1 MSFFDAQTGT
11 ATRDGLWVNVRDSI
25 RGVQRDYT
33 TGTIGRAVV
42 LLAIPMVLEMSMQ
55 SLFAVVDVFF
65 VGRLGPEAV
74 AVLGLS
80 DSLLA
85 LIFAVAIGL
94 AMGTAAMV
102 SRRVGEGSPKQASVA
117 AVQAIA
123 TGIAVSIVLGAGGVI
138 FASQLLELL
147 GATPELAARGRLFTA
162 IMLGGNITVMLL
174 FLINAIF
181 RGAGDPAL
189 AMQSLWLANLINIA
203 LDPVLIFGL
212 GPIPAMGL
220 EGAAVATT
228 FGRAIGVLYQLRQ
241 LSNGRGRIV
250 VNWRTAALDVGVMVR
265 LFRVSG
271 IGVVQY
277 LVSTASFLGLIRILA
292 PFGETA
298 LAGYTIA
305 IRIIIFILLPAWG
318 MGNAAATLVG
328 QNLGAGN
335 PDRAERSVWFTARCN
350 TVFLGTIGL
359 ALLAFATP
367 IVRLFTTEPDA
378 AAVAVACLRTVSFS
392 YVFWGFGLV
401 TVQAFNGSG
410 DTTTPAWINFFVF
423 WIVQLPLAW
432 ALSGPVGLGPSGVF
446 VAIAVS
452 QSLLAVVGVAVFR
465 RGRWKGRK
473 I

>member
-1 MSFFDAQTGT
+1 MSFSSVQPRPDPRT
-11 ATRDGLWVNVRDSI
+11 GLWVNIRDSI

-33 TGTIGRAVV
+33 TGPIGRAVV

-65 VGRLGPEAV
+65 VARLGPEAV
-74 AVLGLS
+74 AILGLS
-80 DSLLA
+80 DSLLS
-85 LIFAVAIGL
+85 LIFAVAMGL
-94 AMGTAAMV
+94 SMGTAAMV
-102 SRRVGEGSPKQASVA
+102 ARRVGEGSTEQAATA

-123 TGIAVSIVLGAGGVI
+123 TGVAISIVLGTLGVI
-138 FASQLLELL
+138 FATDLLLLL
-147 GATPELAARGRLFTA
+147 GATPDLATHGRLFTS

-189 AMQSLWLANLINIA
+189 AMRSLWLANLINIL
-203 LDPVLIFGL
+203 LDPVLIFGF

-228 FGRAIGVLYQLRQ
+228 FGRTIGVLYQLRQ
-241 LSNGRGRIV
+241 LSNRSGRIV
-250 VNWRTAALDVGVMVR
+250 IDWRSAALNVAVMAR

-318 MGNAAATLVG
+318 MGNAGATLVG

-350 TVFLGTIGL
+350 TVFLGAIGVV
-359 ALLAFATP
+359 LLVFADP
-367 IVRLFTTEPDA
+367 VVGLFTTEPDA
-378 AAVAVACLRTVSFS
+378 AAIAASCLRIVSLS

-410 DTTTPAWINFFVF
+410 DTTTPAVINFLVF
-423 WIVQLPLAW
+423 WVVQLPLAW

-446 VAIAVS
+446 TAIAVS
-452 QSLLAVVGVAVFR
+452 QSLLAVVGVTVFR
-465 RGRWKGRK
+465 RGTWKGRE

>member
-1 MSFFDAQTGT
+1 MTLSTTQAAT
-11 ATRDGLWVNVRDSI
+11 APRDGLWVNVPDSI
-25 RGVQRDYT
+25 RGVPSDYT
-33 TGTIGRAVV
+33 TGTIGRAVI
-42 LLAIPMVLEMSMQ
+42 LLAIPMVIEMSMQ

-74 AVLGLS
+74 AILGLS

-85 LIFAVAIGL
+85 LVFSVAIGL

-102 SRRVGEGSPKQASVA
+102 ARRIGEGSPERAAVA

-123 TGIAVSIVLGAGGVI
+123 TGVTVSIVLGAAGVI
-138 FASQLLELL
+138 FAPELLQML
-147 GATPELAARGRLFTA
+147 GATPALAANGRLFTA
-162 IMLGGNITVMLL
+162 TMLGGNITLMLL

-189 AMQSLWLANLINIA
+189 AMRSLWLANLINIA

-212 GPIPAMGL
+212 SPIPVLGL

-228 FGRAIGVLYQLRQ
+228 FGRAMGVLYQLRQ
-241 LSNGRGRIV
+241 LSNGSGRIV
-250 VNWRTAALDVGVMVR
+250 VDWRRAGLDVAVMAR

-271 IGVVQY
+271 IGFVQC

-292 PFGETA
+292 PFGEMA

-318 MGNAAATLVG
+318 MGNAGATLAG

-350 TVFLGTIGL
+350 TVFLGSIGV
-359 ALLAFATP
+359 LLVVFAGP
-367 IVRLFTTEPDA
+367 IVGLFTNEPEA
-378 AAVAVACLRTVSFS
+378 AAVAAACIRTVSYS

-401 TVQAFNGSG
+401 TMQAFNGAG
-410 DTTTPAWINFFVF
+410 DTTTPTLINFVVF
-423 WIVQLPLAW
+423 WLVQLPLAW
-432 ALSGPVGLGPSGVF
+432 TLSGSGGLGPSGVF
-446 VAIAVS
+446 WAVAVS
-452 QSLLAVVGVAVFR
+452 QSLLAVVGVAMFR
-465 RGRWKGRK
+465 RGRWKRRE

>member
-1 MSFFDAQTGT
+1 MTRSTAQAGT
-11 ATRDGLWVNVRDSI
+11 APRDPLWANVRDSI
-25 RGVQRDYT
+25 RGVPRDYT

-65 VGRLGPEAV
+65 VARLGPEAV
-74 AVLGLS
+74 AILGLS

-85 LIFAVAIGL
+85 LVFAVAIGL

-102 SRRVGEGSPKQASVA
+102 ARRIGEGSPQQAAVA

-123 TGIAVSIVLGAGGVI
+123 TGVAVSVALGTVGVV
-138 FASQLLELL
+138 FAPELLQML
-147 GATPELAARGRLFTA
+147 GATPELATHGRLFTS

-189 AMQSLWLANLINIA
+189 AMRSLWLANLINIA

-228 FGRAIGVLYQLRQ
+228 FGRAMGVLYQLRQ
-241 LSNGRGRIV
+241 LSNRRGRIV
-250 VNWRTAALDVGVMVR
+250 VDWRSASLDVAVMVR

-271 IGVVQY
+271 IGVLQY
-277 LVSTASFLGLIRILA
+277 LVSTASFLGLIRILV
-292 PFGETA
+292 PFGESV

-318 MGNAAATLVG
+318 MGNAGATLVG

-350 TVFLGTIGL
+350 TVFLGTIGVVI
-359 ALLAFATP
+359 LAFATP
-367 IVRLFTTEPDA
+367 VVGLFTTEPEV
-378 AAVAVACLRTVSFS
+378 AAVAVACLRTVSYS

-423 WIVQLPLAW
+423 WLVQLPLAW
-432 ALSGPVGLGPSGVF
+432 TLSGPGGLGPGGVF
-446 VAIAVS
+446 WAIAVS
-452 QSLLAVVGVAVFR
+452 QSLLAVVGVLAFR
-465 RGRWKGRK
+465 RGTWKRRE

>member
-1 MSFFDAQTGT
+1 MSFSSVQARSASRT
-11 ATRDGLWVNVRDSI
+11 GLWANVRDSI

-33 TGTIGRAVV
+33 TGPIGRAVV

-65 VGRLGPEAV
+65 VARLGPEAV
-74 AVLGLS
+74 AILGLP
-80 DSLLA
+80 DSLLS
-85 LIFAVAIGL
+85 LIFAIAMGL
-94 AMGTAAMV
+94 SMGTAAMV
-102 SRRVGEGSPKQASVA
+102 ARRVGEGSRDRAAVA

-123 TGIAVSIVLGAGGVI
+123 TGVAVSVVLGAMGVI
-138 FASQLLELL
+138 FATELLQLL
-147 GATPELAARGRLFTA
+147 GATPALATHGRLFTS

-189 AMQSLWLANLINIA
+189 AMRSLWLANVINIL
-203 LDPVLIFGL
+203 LDPVLIFGI

-220 EGAAVATT
+220 EGAAIATT
-228 FGRAIGVLYQLRQ
+228 FGRTIGILYQLRQ
-241 LSNGRGRIV
+241 LSNGSGRIV
-250 VNWRTAALDVGVMVR
+250 IDWRGAGLKVAVMAR

-271 IGVVQY
+271 IGVMQY

-318 MGNAAATLVG
+318 MGNAGATLVG
-328 QNLGAGN
+328 QNLGAGH

-350 TVFLGTIGL
+350 TVFLGAIGL
-359 ALLAFATP
+359 VLLACADP
-367 IVRLFTTEPDA
+367 IVGLFTTEPDVA
-378 AAVAVACLRTVSFS
+378 AIAAACLRIVSLS

-410 DTTTPAWINFFVF
+410 DTTTPTAINFFVF
-423 WIVQLPLAW
+423 WMVQLPLAW
-432 ALSGPVGLGPSGVF
+432 TLSGPVGLGPSGVF
-446 VAIAVS
+446 TAIAVS
-452 QSLLAVVGVAVFR
+452 QSLLAVVGVTVFR
-465 RGRWKGRK
+465 RGTWKGCE

>member
-1 MSFFDAQTGT
+1 MTLSTTQAAT
-11 ATRDGLWVNVRDSI
+11 APRDGLWVNVRDSI
-25 RGVQRDYT
+25 RGVPRDYT
-33 TGTIGRAVV
+33 TGTIGRAVI

-65 VGRLGPEAV
+65 VGQLGPEAV
-74 AVLGLS
+74 AILGLS

-85 LIFAVAIGL
+85 LVFSVAIGL

-102 SRRVGEGSPKQASVA
+102 ARRIGEGSPERAAVA

-123 TGIAVSIVLGAGGVI
+123 TGVAVSIVLGAAGVI
-138 FASQLLELL
+138 FAPELLQML
-147 GATPELAARGRLFTA
+147 GATPTLAANGRLFTA
-162 IMLGGNITVMLL
+162 IMLGGNITIMLL
-174 FLINAIF
+174 FLINAVF

-189 AMQSLWLANLINIA
+189 AMRSLWLANLINIA

-228 FGRAIGVLYQLRQ
+228 FGRAMGVLYQLRQ
-241 LSNGRGRIV
+241 LSNGSGRLVI
-250 VNWRTAALDVGVMVR
+250 NWRRAGLDVGVMAR

-318 MGNAAATLVG
+318 MGNAGATLVG

-350 TVFLGTIGL
+350 TVFLGSIGV
-359 ALLAFATP
+359 LLVVFADP
-367 IVRLFTTEPDA
+367 VVGLFTNEPEA
-378 AAVAVACLRTVSFS
+378 AAVAAACLRTVSYS

-401 TVQAFNGSG
+401 TVQAFNGAG
-410 DTTTPAWINFFVF
+410 DTTTPTWINLFVF
-423 WIVQLPLAW
+423 WVVQFPLALT
-432 ALSGPVGLGPSGVF
+432 LSGPGGLGPSGVF
-446 VAIAVS
+446 WAIAVA
-452 QSLLAVVGVAVFR
+452 QSLLAVVGVVMFR
-465 RGRWKGRK
+465 RGRWKTRR

>member
-1 MSFFDAQTGT
+1 MSFFGVQTRS
-11 ATRDGLWVNVRDSI
+11 APRSELWANVRDSI
-25 RGVQRDYT
+25 RGVPRDYT

-65 VGRLGPEAV
+65 VARLGPEAV
-74 AVLGLS
+74 AILGLS

-85 LIFAVAIGL
+85 LIFAVAMGL
-94 AMGTAAMV
+94 SMGTAAMV
-102 SRRVGEGSPKQASVA
+102 SRRVGEGSTEQAAVA

-123 TGIAVSIVLGAGGVI
+123 VGVAVSLVLGTVGVV
-138 FASQLLELL
+138 FASDLLLML
-147 GATPELAARGRLFTA
+147 GATAELATHGRLFTS

-189 AMQSLWLANLINIA
+189 AMRSLWLANLINIV

-241 LSNGRGRIV
+241 LSNRSGRIV
-250 VNWRTAALDVGVMVR
+250 IHWRSAVLKYAVMVR

-277 LVSTASFLGLIRILA
+277 LISTASFLGLIRILA

-350 TVFLGTIGL
+350 TVFLGTIGV
-359 ALLAFATP
+359 ALLAFADP
-367 IVRLFTTEPDA
+367 IVGLFTTEPEA
-378 AAVAVACLRTVSFS
+378 ADIATACLRTVSYS
-392 YVFWGFGLV
+392 YVFWAFGLV
-401 TVQAFNGSG
+401 TVQAFNGAG
-410 DTTTPAWINFFVF
+410 DTTTPAVINFFVF
-423 WIVQLPLAW
+423 WMVQLPLAW
-432 ALSGPVGLGPSGVF
+432 TLSAPVGLGPSGVF
-446 VAIAVS
+446 TAIAVS
-452 QSLLAVVGVAVFR
+452 QSLLAVVGVAVFK
-465 RGRWKGRK
+465 RGRWKTRR